1 MKYVKMLG
9 LAAVVAAALMAVVGA
24 GTASATVVCKTSTSP
39 CTSKMAVGEE
49 ITASLK
55 SSTAKLEA
63 GFAEIN
69 CTTSTIAGKITNA
82 GGSGV
87 EVQGNVT
94 GLTFGGCGTATVTV
108 KESGGV
114 KAKLGL
120 TYTSGVNGSL
130 KVTELVGVAVKVGST
145 ECTYGGE
152 ISSGLSANGS
162 TSPTTNATEV
172 ASAAPI
178 PKTAGGILCANPS
191 KWTAEY
197 NVTSPSPLYAEA
209 S

>member
-9 LAAVVAAALMAVVGA
+9 LAAVVAAALMAVVGV
-24 GTASATVVCKTSTSP
+24 GTASATAVCKNEA
-39 CTSKMAVGEE
+39 CTSKMIVGEE

-69 CTTSTIAGKITNA
+69 CSTSTIAGKITNA

-94 GLTFGGCGTATVTV
+94 GLTFGSCGTATVTV
-108 KESGGV
+108 KETAGV

-130 KVTELVGVAVKVGST
+130 KVTELVGVTVKVGST

-152 ISSGLSANGS
+152 IKSGLTANGS

-172 ASAAPI
+172 AKEAPI
-178 PKTAGGILCANPS
+178 PKTGGGVLCANPS
-191 KWTAEY
+191 KWSAEY
-197 NVTSPSPLYAEA
+197 NVTSPSPLYAAA